1 MRIISGK
8 ARGTKIQTIES
19 ETTRP
24 TLDRVKESLFNIIQ
38 NKIQGTNVLDLFSGS
53 GALGIESLSRGANLA
68 IFCDCNSEATKVI
81 KQNLTKTKLQDKA
94 IIYNEDYKKCII
106 DLKKKKLKFDVIF
119 LDPPY
124 KLDLA
129 IDSLKLIIENDLLNE
144 NAIIIIET
152 DQKDRDKKEIQEIK
166 DKYKVDIF
174 DERKYGRANLI
185 FVRKIEEN

>member
-19 ETTRP
+19 ENTRP

-68 IFCDCNSEATKVI
+68 IFCDYNSEATKVI

-129 IDSLKLIIENDLLNE
+129 VDSLKLIIENDLLNE